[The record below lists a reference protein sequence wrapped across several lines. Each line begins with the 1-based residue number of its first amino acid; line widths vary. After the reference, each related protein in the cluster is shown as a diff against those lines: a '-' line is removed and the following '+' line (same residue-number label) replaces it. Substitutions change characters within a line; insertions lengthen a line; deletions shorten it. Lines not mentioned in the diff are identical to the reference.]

1 MVAVIYLLALVS
13 LAQVATATNSAT
25 PTPSSGYAAYSI
37 QITGHGTQRN
47 LSVNESVT
55 PSSNPG
61 KSILLLSLEATS
73 GNFTYS
79 RVVNSSSTLFPY
91 LPAISNVN
99 YTYGNKSHNVTAKIS
114 QQGSTQVNFQGKTYT
129 LADYTFSANIVSA
142 KGSQIISGNISVFPS
157 DLVYSFASQINDTR
171 VALTLTSTSLALS
184 TTSAAP
190 AVQAA
195 SAGLG
200 ISLAVAAV
208 ALSLGISVRRKHRP
222 EGSSKPDH
230 WVD

>member
-1 MVAVIYLLALVS
+1 M
-13 LAQVATATNSAT
+13 
-25 PTPSSGYAAYSI
+25 
-37 QITGHGTQRN
+37 
-47 LSVNESVT
+47 NESVT

-61 KSILLLSLEATS
+61 KSILFLSVEATS
-73 GNFTYS
+73 GNFSFS

-91 LPAISNVN
+91 LPAISNTN
-99 YTYGNKSHNVTAKIS
+99 FTYGDKSRSVTAKIL
-114 QQGSTQVNFQGKTYT
+114 QQGTSQVNFQGKMYSLT
-129 LADYTFSANIVSA
+129 DYTFSANIISA
-142 KGSQIISGNISVFPS
+142 KGSQTISGNISAFPS

-171 VALTLTSTSLALS
+171 VSLSLTSTSLALS

-208 ALSLGISVRRKHRP
+208 ALSLGISHRRKHRP